1 MANINYIIDSE
12 SDIPRVNMEL
22 ESEEGGQFFIRP
34 IEDISKFYEIL
45 SRSTLEEYLLA
56 VENKMIEYV
65 SSIVYDESSREALV
79 RLNTL
84 TNIRDNLRVYLSS
97 PPKDIG
103 ENNG

>member
-1 MANINYIIDSE
+1 MANINYTVDSE

-22 ESEEGGQFFIRP
+22 ESEEGGKFFVRP
-34 IEDISKFYEIL
+34 IDDISKFYEIL

-65 SSIVYDESSREALV
+65 SSIVYDDSSREALV
-79 RLNTL
+79 RLNIL